1 MLLLRFSPA
10 LFPSFLFMI
19 DFSKPVAI
27 KEGGKIVKMLVHEQN
42 VSHTQAE
49 GSMRDAGSRVRLQS
63 ISISDDN
70 QSTDEPFSSVLH
82 LPLAAHSLS

>member
-1 MLLLRFSPA
+1 M
-10 LFPSFLFMI
+10 
-19 DFSKPVAI
+19 
-27 KEGGKIVKMLVHEQN
+27 KMLVHEQN

-49 GSMRDAGSRVRLQS
+49 GSMRDAGSTVRLQS

-70 QSTDEPFSSVLH
+70 QSTDESFSSVVR

>member
-27 KEGGKIVKMLVHEQN
+27 KEGEKIVKMLVHEQN

-49 GSMRDAGSRVRLQS
+49 GSMRDAGSTVRLQS
-63 ISISDDN
+63 ISISNDN
-70 QSTDEPFSSVLH
+70 
-82 LPLAAHSLS
+82 